1 MTTKKQAD
9 ISRIELARNHTL
21 KITVIYLLLGSLW
34 IIFSDML
41 TEKLV
46 HGRYDVLLVS
56 MVKGILYVLS
66 TAGLLYLLIYSA
78 LKKLTASELK
88 LNKSESMLRTVFNQ
102 APIGIVIVLNETDK
116 YMGNDDFPSINP
128 MFEKITG
135 SLTCMSLRF

>member
-21 KITVIYLLLGSLW
+21 KIKVIYLLLGSLW

-78 LKKLTASELK
+78 LKNLLL
-88 LNKSESMLRTVFNQ
+88 LN
-102 APIGIVIVLNETDK
+102 
-116 YMGNDDFPSINP
+116 
-128 MFEKITG
+128 
-135 SLTCMSLRF
+135 